1 MKGLTINEN
10 VADEVTLETHA
21 VLHFE
26 TMHAITY
33 NRMKRMLNTLI
44 VPATATSYGSKI
56 YGISEL
62 LPLPIRNGLH
72 GMMSYLE
79 TQHPEEYKKLLSIAS
94 LMGVKMSTTPWGYYS
109 YEPLDST
116 QQRRNDPAF
125 DKNTDIIT
133 KKAEDLI
140 TNFPITSNLT
150 EKEASFRDDILQALE
165 NREPFPFMP
174 EIQNN

>member
-33 NRMKRMLNTLI
+33 NRMKRMLNTLV
-44 VPATATSYGSKI
+44 VPSAAGYGSKI
-56 YGISEL
+56 YGLSEL
-62 LPLPIRNGLH
+62 LPLPIQNGLH

-79 TQHPEEYKKLLSIAS
+79 VHHPEEYKKILSIAA
-94 LMGVKMSTTPWGYYS
+94 LMGVKISTTPWGFYS

-116 QQRRNDPAF
+116 QQRWNDPAF
-125 DKNTDIIT
+125 DKNTSIIT
-133 KKAEDLI
+133 KKAEDLL

-150 EKEASFRDDILQALE
+150 EKEARFRDDILQALE

-174 EIQNN
+174 EMQNN